1 MVTTPELI
9 DDNEGSEDPDESPTP
24 VTRSTVPAVILDNVS
39 MTYAVESNSGA
50 SAESQSGLHVAVGRM
65 LTRKKPKVMVEALKP
80 ITLDFYKGESV
91 GIIGRNGSGKST
103 LSKILCGQ
111 VAPTGGQVLAKSTP
125 IMLGVN
131 AALMG
136 DLSGDQNIYLGCL
149 AMGMSLQEIKEKFD
163 SIVELSGLEDAVY
176 LPMKTYSSGMSAR
189 LRFAIATAIDPE
201 IIVID
206 EALNTGDAQFKER
219 TKRRMDQLRENA
231 GLVFLVSHNMSTI
244 KSMCTRVIWLDRGEL
259 LMDGDPETVLA
270 AYRKYTWNLARDRKA
285 RLEELREI
293 ARQSLDD
300 ITVNLVNTP

>member
-1 MVTTPELI
+1 MAVTPENI
-9 DDNEGSEDPDESPTP
+9 DENEGTEDQDETP
-24 VTRSTVPAVILDNVS
+24 RSVTRSTEPAVILDNVS
-39 MTYAVESNSGA
+39 MTYAVESNSSDSDTDKSGA
-50 SAESQSGLHVAVGRM
+50 HVALARFM
-65 LTRKKPKVMVEALKP
+65 TRKKPKVMVEALKP

-136 DLSGDQNIYLGCL
+136 DLSGDQNIFLGCL
-149 AMGMSLQEIKEKFD
+149 AMGMSIHEIREKFD
-163 SIVELSGLEDAVY
+163 AIVELSGLEDAVY

-206 EALNTGDAQFKER
+206 EALNTGDAQFKDR
-219 TKRRMDQLRENA
+219 TKNRMDELRENA
-231 GLVFLVSHNMSTI
+231 GLVFLVSHNLNTI

-270 AYRKYTWNLARDRKA
+270 AYRKYTWNLARNRKE

-293 ARQSLDD
+293 ARQSLD
-300 ITVNLVNTP
+300 TVSIKVSN